1 MPVAIYEA
9 GYRQGNRTP
18 GRNPATGKKTGYGA
32 TINVPLVPKVNRAAA
47 RRPGRRPQEPSPWFR
62 MRNKQIEMPCYQ
74 VISHTSIVGNG
85 MEIIRMSGHF
95 FIVLVLNRLL
105 YERKVLT
112 YFLEDF

>member
-1 MPVAIYEA
+1 
-9 GYRQGNRTP
+9 
-18 GRNPATGKKTGYGA
+18 
-32 TINVPLVPKVNRAAA
+32 
-47 RRPGRRPQEPSPWFR
+47 

-95 FIVLVLNRLL
+95 FIVLVLNGLL